1 MEDSFG
7 GRSRRGIF
15 TVVFHFLDLKNFL
28 SLKPSKALVF
38 LVEIPLL
45 LVKSVG
51 ELERTWS
58 QIGLDLVI
66 SHRKRSLGLKWGLK
80 WASQVAHW

>member
-1 MEDSFG
+1 M
-7 GRSRRGIF
+7 
-15 TVVFHFLDLKNFL
+15 DLKNFL

-45 LVKSVG
+45 LVRSVDR

-58 QIGLDLVI
+58 HIGLDPIPAMLLIPGYVTG
-66 SHRKRSLGLKWGLK
+66 RDFWD
-80 WASQVAHW
+80 